1 MTDLLPQP
9 VAKTKCLPTYL
20 VFDTS
25 GSMEKHTQLLNDT
38 LEFLYNSVVESPRVS
53 EFAHMSIISFN
64 DQADVVV
71 EMTDIQDL
79 QAIPRF
85 TCGGRTSYGAAF
97 NLVRQRIDED
107 IPKLT
112 ASGKGVLRPAVFLMT
127 DGIPTDDENQWTS
140 AFQNLTAKDW
150 RRHPHVITWG
160 FGNAD
165 RTVLSKVA
173 TKGAFIADQHTGDKV
188 AITEVI
194 ASMVRTLVA
203 SAKAEQLQLPTEVEG
218 FTSIPLEYMD

>member
-25 GSMEKHTQLLNDT
+25 GSMGKHQQLLNDT

-64 DQADVVV
+64 NSAEVVV
-71 EMTDIQDL
+71 DMTDIQDL
-79 QAIPRF
+79 QAIPQF
-85 TCGGRTSYGAAF
+85 TCAGRTSYSAAF
-97 NLVRQRIDED
+97 DLVRKRIDED
-107 IPKLT
+107 VPKLT
-112 ASGKGVLRPAVFLMT
+112 ASGKGVLRPAMFLMT
-127 DGIPTDDENQWTS
+127 DGIPTEAEGVWLPS
-140 AFQNLTAKDW
+140 FHNLVAKDW

-160 FGNAD
+160 FGAAD
-165 RTVLSKVA
+165 RSVLAKVA
-173 TKGAFIADQHTGDKV
+173 TKGAFIADQHTGDKQ

-194 ASMVRTLVA
+194 TSMLRTLVA
-203 SAKAEQLQLPTEVEG
+203 SAKAEQLQIPTEIDG

>member
-1 MTDLLPQP
+1 MTDLLPQSA
-9 VAKTKCLPTYL
+9 AKTKCLPTYL

-25 GSMEKHTQLLNDT
+25 GSMEKHTQTLNDT

-64 DQADVVV
+64 NHAEVVV

-79 QAIPRF
+79 QAIPQF
-85 TCGGRTSYGAAF
+85 TCSGRTNYGAAF
-97 NLVRQRIDED
+97 DLVRQRIDED
-107 IPKLT
+107 IPRLS
-112 ASGKGVLRPAVFLMT
+112 ASGKGVLRPAMFLMT
-127 DGIPTDDENQWTS
+127 DGIPTDEEATWDR
-140 AFQNLTAKDW
+140 AFKNLTAKDW
-150 RRHPHVITWG
+150 RRHPHVISWG

-165 RTVLSKVA
+165 RDVLARVA
-173 TKGAFIADQHTGDKV
+173 TKGAFMADAQTQEKE

-203 SAKAEQLQLPTEVEG
+203 SAKAEQLQIPKDIEG
-218 FTSIPLEYMD
+218 FTTIPLEYMD

>member
-1 MTDLLPQP
+1 MTDLLPQN

-25 GSMEKHTQLLNDT
+25 GSMGKHEKLLNDT
-38 LEFLYNSVVESPRVS
+38 LEFLYNTVVESPRVS

-64 DQADVVV
+64 SSAEVVV

-79 QAIPRF
+79 QAIPQF
-85 TCGGRTSYGAAF
+85 SCAGRTSYSAAF
-97 NLVRQRIDED
+97 DLVRQRIDED
-107 IPKLT
+107 IPKLNS
-112 ASGKGVLRPAVFLMT
+112 SGKAVLRPAVFMMT
-127 DGIPTDDENQWTS
+127 DGNPTEDESQWLQS
-140 AFQNLTAKDW
+140 FQHLVAPDW

-160 FGNAD
+160 FGGAD

-173 TKGAFIADQHTGDKV
+173 TKGAFIADQHTGDKQ

-194 ASMVRTLVA
+194 TSMLRTLVA
-203 SAKAEQLQLPTEVEG
+203 SAKAEQLQIPTEIDG
-218 FTSIPLEYMD
+218 FTSIPIDYMD